1 MNDNWS
7 EFKLRVNIRVPLDK
21 VYPAWATPAGLES
34 WFLRKAAITGG
45 SPLRGEARDEAGP
58 NGQTTAQRP
67 ANSLAQTGDRYEW
80 YWHGYPE
87 SMVEKGTITAAN
99 GSNHFAFTFGVDYPV
114 SISLYRECDETI
126 VELVESGLPTDEERL
141 LKRYVGDSKGWI
153 FYLTNLKSILEGG
166 LDLRNHRPE
175 LANVITA

>member
-7 EFKLRVNIRVPLDK
+7 QFKLRVNIRVPLDK
-21 VYPAWATPAGLES
+21 VYPAWATTAGLES
-34 WFLRKAAITGG
+34 WFLRKAVITGDAPDGQG
-45 SPLRGEARDEAGP
+45 STGQRAALRRADGLI
-58 NGQTTAQRP
+58 QK
-67 ANSLAQTGDRYEW
+67 GDRYEW
-80 YWHGYPE
+80 YWHGYPDTT
-87 SMVEKGTITAAN
+87 VEKGTITAAN
-99 GSNHFAFTFGVDYPV
+99 GANHFAFTFSMGCPV

-126 VELVESGLPTDEERL
+126 VELVESGLATDEETL
-141 LKRYVGDSKGWI
+141 LKQYVGDSKGWI